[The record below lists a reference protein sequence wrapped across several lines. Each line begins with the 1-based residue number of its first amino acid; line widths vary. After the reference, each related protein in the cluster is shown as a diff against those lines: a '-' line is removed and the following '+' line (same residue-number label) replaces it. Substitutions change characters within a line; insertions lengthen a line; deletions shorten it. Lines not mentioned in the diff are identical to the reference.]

1 MRIIPLAALAAA
13 GTLALTAPA
22 LAEAPAGDPVR
33 GAEVFKAQCSACHLQ
48 KATDKTPAIGP
59 QLYGVIGRK
68 AGSWDHFKY
77 TDAMKKAGHV
87 WDARL
92 LDQYL
97 ENPYSLVPG
106 AAMGLLVPVAKN
118 RVDVI
123 AYLATNP
130 EALKQTERAP

>member
-1 MRIIPLAALAAA
+1 MRIIPLAAAATAAA
-13 GTLALTAPA
+13 LTLSPA
-22 LAEAPAGDPVR
+22 VRADSLVGDPVR

-59 QLYGVIGRK
+59 QLHGVIGRK